1 LERTITVAD
10 YEPLARARLP
20 KDVYDFIAGGAGNE
34 WTLRENLRA
43 FERWV
48 IRPRVLRGVA
58 ERDLSTEVLGVPLSL
73 PVIIAPWGYQ
83 RLVHHDGELAT
94 ARAAALAGTLIV
106 VPNSAERSLEA
117 IAAATNA
124 PKWWQLYVF
133 EDRGYTERL
142 LRRVA
147 DAGYGA
153 VVFTVDLP
161 VGGTRDRDR
170 RNEFQIPVD
179 LWPAGGAYDPA
190 ISWDDVGWIK
200 ERTGLPVIVKGILT
214 PEDAHLAVDAGA
226 DGIVLSNHGGRQ
238 LDGAQAAITVLPEV
252 VEIVAGRI
260 PVLMDGG
267 VRRGGD
273 VLKAIALGA
282 VAVLIGRPTAWG
294 LAVDGEEG
302 VFRVLEIFREE
313 LDTAF
318 ALSGCRTVSDITS
331 ELVTQVPRGWGGDQ
345 S

>member
-1 LERTITVAD
+1 MERIVTVED
-10 YEPLARARLP
+10 YEPLARERLP

-48 IRPRVLRGVA
+48 VRPRVLRGIA
-58 ERDLSTEVLGVPLSL
+58 ERELATEVLGVPLSL
-73 PVIIAPWGYQ
+73 PVIVAPWGYQ
-83 RLVHHDGELAT
+83 RLVHDDGELAT
-94 ARAAALAGTLIV
+94 ARAAARAGTLVV
-106 VPNSAERSLEA
+106 VPNVAERSLEA

-133 EDRGYTERL
+133 EDRAYTERL

-161 VGGTRDRDR
+161 VGGTRDRDH

-179 LWPAGGAYDPA
+179 LWPVGGDYDPA
-190 ISWDDVGWIK
+190 IGWDDVGWIK
-200 ERTGLPVIVKGILT
+200 AHTGLPVIVKGILT

-226 DGIVLSNHGGRQ
+226 DGIVVSNHGGRQ

-282 VAVLIGRPTAWG
+282 AAVLIGRPTAWG
-294 LAVDGEEG
+294 LAVDGDEG
-302 VFRVLEIFREE
+302 VFRVLEIFRAE
-313 LDTAF
+313 LDVAM
-318 ALSGCRTVSDITS
+318 ALSGCRTVGEISS
-331 ELVTQVPRGWGGDQ
+331 ALVSPANA
-345 S
+345 

>member
-1 LERTITVAD
+1 MERIITVAD

-34 WTLRENLRA
+34 WTLQENLRA

-48 IRPRVLRGVA
+48 IRPRVLRGIA

-83 RLVHHDGELAT
+83 RLVHDDGELAT
-94 ARAAALAGTLIV
+94 VRAASQAGTLIV

-117 IAAATNA
+117 IAATTNA
-124 PKWWQLYVF
+124 SKWWQLYVF
-133 EDRGYTERL
+133 EDRAYTERL

-170 RNEFQIPVD
+170 WNEFQIPVD
-179 LWPAGGAYDPA
+179 LWPAGGDYDPA

-200 ERTGLPVIVKGILT
+200 EVTGLPVIVKGILT

-226 DGIVLSNHGGRQ
+226 DGIVVSKHGGRQ

-294 LAVDGEEG
+294 LAVDGDEG

-331 ELVTQVPRGWGGDQ
+331 GLVTRAPRG
-345 S
+345 